1 MELFDS
7 SSINFSCCALKN
19 GKFSSAKNYESGSI
33 VLLILLSGAFC
44 FLLHTLSR
52 KCYVVRYFM
61 LSFLFLFFWS
71 VCMCICVRQTF
82 CWRFRQCSS
91 NFFFSVLFLA
101 RQKKNNCLFPLRFLF
116 LLLFFF
122 NVCLISLV
130 AFLVLCGPGLL
141 QIFY

>member
-61 LSFLFLFFWS
+61 LSFLFLFFG
-71 VCMCICVRQTF
+71 VCACVFVSDKLFAGDFANVLVTF
-82 CWRFRQCSS
+82 SFR
-91 NFFFSVLFLA
+91 FFFSLA
-101 RQKKNNCLFPLRFLF
+101 RKKIIVFFRYA
-116 LLLFFF
+116 FFF
-122 NVCLISLV
+122 
-130 AFLVLCGPGLL
+130 
-141 QIFY
+141 FYFVFPRLTFAL